1 MRYDPINDGIHK
13 KYHAVSFKVI
23 KAPKELQSIVHSY
36 WEMKT
41 DQMLEEDFILHV
53 IPDAC
58 VNLLLNL
65 LDTKIAAITMRKT
78 EYVTLNLGKK
88 FHYTGIQFLPG
99 MWQGN
104 PKEIVSGF
112 VDQPYQGNLPL
123 VATAIRLLHL
133 EFENF
138 SDIFSELVQT
148 LLKEGIVKNNELI
161 SIILEN
167 LDEIESVE
175 DMAVYGNLSSRQLQ
189 RKLKQATGFSPHDFL
204 KIIRLQKALKGHYLD
219 FYTDQSHFIHSFRK
233 ITGYTPK
240 EYFKHFD
247 V

>member
-1 MRYDPINDGIHK
+1 MYDPIKDGIHK
-13 KYHAVSFKVI
+13 KFDSVQFNEVNP
-23 KAPKELQSIVHSY
+23 PKELESMIHSY
-36 WEMKT
+36 WEIKT
-41 DQMLEEDFILHV
+41 NAILNEDFILHV

-58 VNLLLNL
+58 VNVLLNL

-78 EYVTLNLGKK
+78 EYVALNLGKS
-88 FHYTGIQFLPG
+88 FHYAGIQILPG

-104 PKEIVSGF
+104 PKEILSGF
-112 VDQPYQGNLPL
+112 VDRPYHGNLPL
-123 VATAIRLLHL
+123 VETANQLLHL
-133 EFENF
+133 EFAEFYPVFTN
-138 SDIFSELVQT
+138 LVKT
-148 LLKEGIVKNNELI
+148 LMKQGFVQKNNLVG
-161 SIILEN
+161 IILEN

-175 DMAVYGNLSSRQLQ
+175 DMAAYGNLSPRQLQ
-189 RKLKQATGFSPHDFL
+189 RKIKQTTGFSPHDLL
-204 KIIRLQKALKGHYLD
+204 KILRLQKAFKGHYLD

>member
-1 MRYDPINDGIHK
+1 MYDPIKDGIHK
-13 KYHAVSFKVI
+13 KFGSVSFCETKPPQ
-23 KAPKELQSIVHSY
+23 KYESIIHSY
-36 WEMKT
+36 WEIKSIGV
-41 DQMLEEDFILHV
+41 LKEDFILHV

-58 VNLLLNL
+58 VNILLNL
-65 LDTKIAAITMRKT
+65 INTKIAAITMRKT
-78 EYVTLNLGKK
+78 EYVTLNLGKQ

-104 PKEIVSGF
+104 PKEILSGF
-112 VDQPYQGNLPL
+112 VDQPYVGNLPL
-123 VATAIRLLHL
+123 VQTSNQLLNL

-138 SDIFSELVQT
+138 SPFFTQLVEILWKQ
-148 LLKEGIVKNNELI
+148 EVIIKNDLV

-175 DMAVYGNLSSRQLQ
+175 DMAAYGNLSPRQLQ
-189 RKLKQATGFSPHDFL
+189 RKLKQTTGFSPHDFL
-204 KIIRLQKALKGHYLD
+204 KILRLQKAFKGHYLD